1 MEQFA
6 ELFYSLIDLIIALW
20 NVAVAA
26 VRVLIPWVPLAAWI
40 GYWLCCVDWKK
51 LGPILARGGVLALF
65 FTGFVMILVWGVVA
79 PPEGGV
85 HHLFGLELSNFVGKT
100 VYVTSLI
107 CIMLLC
113 GFVQVSGVCDQFCRS
128 EEEEVAEAAA
138 H

>member
-6 ELFYSLIDLIIALW
+6 ELSDSLIHLIIALW
-20 NVAVAA
+20 YVVVAT
-26 VRVLIPWVPLAAWI
+26 VRVLVPWVPLAAWI

-51 LGPILARGGVLALF
+51 LGPLLARGGVLGLF
-65 FTGFVMILVWGVVA
+65 FIGFVMILVWGVVA
-79 PPEGGV
+79 PPEGGT
-85 HHLFGLELSNFVGKT
+85 HFIFGLALSNFVGKT

-113 GFVQVSGVCDQFCRS
+113 GFVQVSGVCDKYCRS
-128 EEEEVAEAAA
+128 DDDEVVEAPA